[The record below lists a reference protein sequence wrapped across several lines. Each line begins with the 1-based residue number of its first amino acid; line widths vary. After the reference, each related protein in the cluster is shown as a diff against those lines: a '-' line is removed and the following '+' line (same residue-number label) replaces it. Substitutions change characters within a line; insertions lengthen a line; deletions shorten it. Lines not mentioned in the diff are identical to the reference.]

1 MNIRTIWGRFLW
13 HWLSLLLSLV
23 GLGCLGGLMW
33 AVQARLSTW
42 DVQAFVGIIYG
53 AMGSAVLSSLASRRA
68 YQLAPAH
75 EWDAHDPKPE
85 LDPKTELEPKPV
97 LEPRSEL
104 ESGPELEPKSEL
116 EPVLEPSSHH
126 SESNRDYDLDTELE
140 PLWDFSRWLRW
151 MVWGA
156 VMGIA
161 LWVWFPPTAELVGWW
176 ERQISMF
183 FFR

>member
-75 EWDAHDPKPE
+75 EWDAHDSK
-85 LDPKTELEPKPV
+85 
-97 LEPRSEL
+97 
-104 ESGPELEPKSEL
+104 PELEPKAEL
-116 EPVLEPSSHH
+116 EPALEPSSEHPEN
-126 SESNRDYDLDTELE
+126 SRDYDLDTELE

-176 ERQISMF
+176 ERQIAMF